1 MLQRLN
7 ALDKEIK
14 IAIIGIGSIGKG
26 LVLQAQLTPGIE
38 CVAIADIKLEKAIAC
53 AEWLERDYEIVHNLH
68 ALHDAVVRGKLAI
81 SDDGQLVA
89 QCELVDALIES
100 SSAIEAGGIHGI
112 TALKHNTHLI
122 MMNYDADLLYG
133 PLLMSLAEQNGLVYT
148 SCDGDQPATIKRLI
162 DDILLWGFD
171 LVLAGNIKGYLD
183 RRVNPTTII
192 PEADKRELDYR
203 MCTSYTDGTKLNVE
217 MAVVANSLG
226 LRTAVPGMLGPR
238 ANHVREVFDHFDF
251 DVLWKETRKPLVDY
265 LLGTEPLGGVFVVV
279 HTSDEFQQFTLDWY
293 PSEMGTGPYYYFYRP
308 HHLGHIEAMA
318 CVAEAVLDGRALLK
332 PDHGFQTNV
341 FAYTRQEL
349 RQGDVL
355 DGIGGYTCYG
365 LIENTVDDAGQPGIP
380 ICLAD
385 QVVLRHDI
393 GVDEKIGFRD
403 VLFDPGEVRFKL
415 YFDALRQ
422 AGQIVPEME
431 ESSFKSIIAT

>member
-7 ALDKEIK
+7 ALDEEIK

-26 LVLQAQLTPGIE
+26 LVVQAQLTPGIE
-38 CVAIADIKLEKAIAC
+38 CVAIADIKHEKAIAC
-53 AEWLERDYEIVHNLH
+53 AEWLERDYEIVHNVN
-68 ALHDAVVRGKLAI
+68 ALHDAVNRGKLAI

-89 QCELVDALIES
+89 QCELIDALIES

-112 TALKHNTHLI
+112 TALKHNSHLI

-183 RRVNPTTII
+183 RRTNPTTII

-217 MAVVANSLG
+217 MAVLANALG

-238 ANHVREVFDHFDF
+238 AKHVREVFEHFDL
-251 DVLWKETRKPLVDY
+251 DCLWQETRQPLVDY
-265 LLGTEPLGGVFVVV
+265 LLGAEPLGGVFVIG
-279 HTSDEFQQFTLDWY
+279 HTVQEFQQFTLDWY
-293 PSEMGTGPYYYFYRP
+293 PSDMGPGPYYYFYRP
-308 HHLGHIEAMA
+308 FHLGHIEAMA

-332 PDHGFQTNV
+332 PDYGFQTNV
-341 FAYTRQEL
+341 FSYARKDL

-365 LIENTVDDAGQPGIP
+365 LIENMVDDASQPGIP

-385 QVVLRHDI
+385 QVILRRDI
-393 GVDEKIGFRD
+393 SKDDKIGIHD
-403 VLFDPGEVRFKL
+403 VLFDPGEMRFKL
-415 YFDALRQ
+415 YFDALIQ
-422 AGQIVPEME
+422 AGQLVPEME
-431 ESSFKSIIAT
+431 NSPFRSTVTA